1 MFAPFYFKICLY
13 THAKL
18 IKPESFACNYVLHNK
33 KDIDRRNYNCKLPF
47 LLPGKLKVLIA
58 VKALT

>member
-18 IKPESFACNYVLHNK
+18 IKPETFACNYVLHYK
-33 KDIDRRNYNCKLPF
+33 KHIDIRNDNCKLPF
-47 LLPGKLKVLIA
+47 LLPGKLKVLI
-58 VKALT
+58 VVNALT